1 MKSYKYSTKDRAERV
16 AKTLGCT
23 GSHHHNENGEKK
35 FMPCKTH
42 EIFKSKLKKDKKDEQ
57 EVTELVD
64 TDGTWLS
71 SSIGILDPASTGI
84 GTKTTDQ
91 IVQAARNPRDPLLR
105 GWYGY
110 YGEGTVKEEDMS
122 KAFGYE
128 DTKDLDA
135 KDTIKYFEKKLGD
148 EQSAIERAA
157 SFGKKEKLEKNA
169 PKKLKRL
176 KNFIDRL
183 ILKEKELDE
192 SEVREDR
199 IVDRD
204 KKDNDLTKKKLEVS
218 PLLLRNIRSIKKAAK
233 ENGITF
239 KELVQI
245 MKDEQ

>member
-91 IVQAARNPRDPLLR
+91 IVPAARNPRDPLLR

-169 PKKLKRL
+169 PEKIKRL
-176 KNFIDRL
+176 KNFVDRL

-204 KKDNDLTKKKLEVS
+204 KKDNDLTKKKLDVS

-233 ENGITF
+233 ENGLTF
-239 KELVQI
+239 KELVQL

>member
-16 AKTLGCT
+16 AKTLGCS
-23 GSHHHNENGEKK
+23 GSHHNNENGEKK

-42 EIFKSKLKKDKKDEQ
+42 EIFKSKLKKDKKGEQ

-148 EQSAIERAA
+148 EQSAIERAS
-157 SFGKKEKLEKNA
+157 SFGKKENLEKRA

-192 SEVREDR
+192 SEVREDK
-199 IVDRD
+199 IVGKE
-204 KKDNDLTKKKLEVS
+204 KKDDDLTKKKLEVS

-233 ENGITF
+233 ENGLSF
-239 KELVQI
+239 KELIQL

>member
-16 AKTLGCT
+16 AKTLGCA
-23 GSHHHNENGEKK
+23 GFHHHNENGEKK

-42 EIFKSKLKKDKKDEQ
+42 EIFKSKLKKDTKDKQ

-91 IVQAARNPRDPLLR
+91 IVPGSRNPRYPFLR
-105 GWYGY
+105 GW
-110 YGEGTVKEEDMS
+110 GEGEVKEEDMS

-128 DTKDLDA
+128 DTKNLDA
-135 KDTIKYFEKKLGD
+135 KDTIKYFKKKIGD
-148 EQSAIERAA
+148 EQSAIDRTTA
-157 SFGKKEKLEKNA
+157 FGKKETLEKNA
-169 PKKLKRL
+169 PKKIKNL

-192 SEVREDR
+192 SKVREDK
-199 IVDRD
+199 IVDKD
-204 KKDNDLTKKKLEVS
+204 KKDDDLTKIKLDVS
-218 PLLLRNIRSIKKAAK
+218 PLLLRNIRLIKKSAK
-233 ENGITF
+233 ENGLTF
-239 KELVQI
+239 KELI
-245 MKDEQ
+245 ELMRDEQ

>member
-16 AKTLGCT
+16 AKTLGCA
-23 GSHHHNENGEKK
+23 GYHHHNENGEKK
-35 FMPCKTH
+35 YMPCKTH
-42 EIFKSKLKKDKKDEQ
+42 EIFKSKLKKDTKDEQ

-91 IVQAARNPRDPLLR
+91 IVQAVRNPRDPLLR

-110 YGEGTVKEEDMS
+110 YGEGSVKEEDMS

-148 EQSAIERAA
+148 EQSAIERAS

-169 PKKLKRL
+169 PKQIKRL

-192 SEVREDR
+192 SEMREDK

-204 KKDNDLTKKKLEVS
+204 KKDEDLTKKKLDVS

-233 ENGITF
+233 ENGLTF
-239 KELVQI
+239 KELIQL
-245 MKDEQ
+245 MKDE